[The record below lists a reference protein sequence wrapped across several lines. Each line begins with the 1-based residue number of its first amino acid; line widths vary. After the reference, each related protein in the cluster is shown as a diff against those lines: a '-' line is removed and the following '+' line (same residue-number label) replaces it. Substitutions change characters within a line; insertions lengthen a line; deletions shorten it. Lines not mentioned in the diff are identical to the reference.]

1 MPPRKKAEETSVE
14 TPLTQQV
21 TERYSVLD
29 KRYVMPAE
37 RVWPAEPDATA
48 QALYDAGLAAG
59 YAKGLEDARPRPP
72 LFDACKKVTEQYV
85 GDERGWFSAISAVED
100 EYGETLAVSDR
111 DLLRG
116 VHSRYR
122 LVRESQR
129 LSELTQSPVKPKT
142 QLPAPDA
149 PRGATEYEVVA

>member
-1 MPPRKKAEETSVE
+1 MPPRKKAEETSE
-14 TPLTQQV
+14 ESAL
-21 TERYSVLD
+21 
-29 KRYVMPAE
+29 
-37 RVWPAEPDATA
+37 A

-59 YAKGLEDARPRPP
+59 LAKGLEYARPRPP

-116 VHSRYR
+116 VYTRYR

>member
-1 MPPRKKAEETSVE
+1 MPPRKKTEETSG
-14 TPLTQQV
+14 LGAA
-21 TERYSVLD
+21 L
-29 KRYVMPAE
+29 AE
-37 RVWPAEPDATA
+37 GMNEAAEATAEPAGALA

-59 YAKGLEDARPRPP
+59 YAKGLEDAKPRPP

-85 GDERGWFSAISAVED
+85 GDERGWFSAISAVEG

-116 VHSRYR
+116 VYTRYR

>member
-1 MPPRKKAEETSVE
+1 MPPRKKTEETSG
-14 TPLTQQV
+14 LGAA
-21 TERYSVLD
+21 L
-29 KRYVMPAE
+29 AE
-37 RVWPAEPDATA
+37 GMNEALEATAESAGALA

-59 YAKGLEDARPRPP
+59 HAKGLEDAKPRPP

>member
-1 MPPRKKAEETSVE
+1 MPHRKKTEEPSEVSYATLDDSHISG
-14 TPLTQQV
+14 TTQA
-21 TERYSVLD
+21 
-29 KRYVMPAE
+29 M
-37 RVWPAEPDATA
+37 
-48 QALYDAGLAAG
+48 YDAGLAAG
-59 YAKGLEDARPRPP
+59 YAKGLEDAKPRPP
-72 LFDACKKVTEQYV
+72 LFDACKKVTEQYR

-100 EYGETLAVSDR
+100 EYGETLAISDR

-129 LSELTQSPVKPKT
+129 LSEITQSPVKPKT

-149 PRGATEYEVVA
+149 PRGAPEYEVVA

>member
-1 MPPRKKAEETSVE
+1 MPPRKKTEETSG
-14 TPLTQQV
+14 LGAA
-21 TERYSVLD
+21 L
-29 KRYVMPAE
+29 AE
-37 RVWPAEPDATA
+37 GMNEAAEATAEPAGALA

-59 YAKGLEDARPRPP
+59 YAKGLEDAKPRPP

>member
-1 MPPRKKAEETSVE
+1 MPPRKKAEETSG
-14 TPLTQQV
+14 LGAA
-21 TERYSVLD
+21 L
-29 KRYVMPAE
+29 AE
-37 RVWPAEPDATA
+37 GMNEALEATAESAGALA

-59 YAKGLEDARPRPP
+59 YAKGVQDAKPRPP
-72 LFDACKKVTEQYV
+72 LFDACKKVTEQYA

-116 VHSRYR
+116 VYTRYR

>member
-1 MPPRKKAEETSVE
+1 MPPRKKAEETSEESQHPQFVSKSE
-14 TPLTQQV
+14 LLSFTPLDD
-21 TERYSVLD
+21 SAL
-29 KRYVMPAE
+29 
-37 RVWPAEPDATA
+37 A

-59 YAKGLEDARPRPP
+59 LAKGLEYARPRPP

>member
-1 MPPRKKAEETSVE
+1 MPPRKKAEETSEE

-29 KRYVMPAE
+29 KRYVF
-37 RVWPAEPDATA
+37 PAEPDATA

-59 YAKGLEDARPRPP
+59 YAKGLEAGKPRPP